1 MKGFGEHLSDYELTL
16 WVGVPQQAGQAASS
30 CWVPLGGGEHAV
42 VIVSLWVISI
52 PC

>member
-1 MKGFGEHLSDYELTL
+1 MKGFGEHLSDCELTL
-16 WVGVPQQAGQAASS
+16 CVGVPQEGQAASS

-42 VIVSLWVISI
+42 VIGSLWVISI